1 MNKLELAR
9 VEINRVDKEIAKLFQ
24 ERMRAVE
31 DVIAYKLE
39 NKLNIFDEAR
49 ENEVIQRNSE
59 LLEEEKYKKYYI
71 KFLKSMM
78 DISKE
83 YQREIFEKNDN
94 QNLK

>member
-83 YQREIFEKNDN
+83 YQREILEKNDN